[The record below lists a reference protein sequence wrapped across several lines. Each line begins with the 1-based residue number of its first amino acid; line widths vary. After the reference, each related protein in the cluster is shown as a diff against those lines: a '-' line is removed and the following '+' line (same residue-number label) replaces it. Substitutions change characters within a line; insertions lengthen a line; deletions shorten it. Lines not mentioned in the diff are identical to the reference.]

1 MKNRII
7 ICLIKIVV
15 MFALLNI
22 YACSS
27 LSLKKETYSN
37 NILYVYVKIEG
48 SNVAEMDQAELFE
61 EFEKKAATRA
71 LGLMIIVLEEE
82 IHDKI
87 IRERVIAR
95 LRSFEMK
102 PVLLD
107 YAEGDFYSDAY
118 YRFELSDFQEAI
130 DGTRR

>member
-1 MKNRII
+1 LKNRII